1 MWLPTLLTALCAAI
15 SLDLTLDI
23 GEKSLTFIAAG
34 QVHPALQPDYASS
47 SPCHPVNQFID
58 TDSSDS
64 GKLILNN
71 TSSKEAISVF
81 LTVASEEMTPSLSP
95 NSLTLAPLQTGEVEL
110 VYGCGTMQK
119 TAQIVRIAVKV
130 GEETLE
136 ITYKKACGYEPGSR
150 FDLSMLI
157 LLLLAVLIVALS
169 SICASR
175 PSVSSVL
182 PPSESLPLQY
192 YHAFGFILLGSL
204 ALVCLFFLGRYVI
217 YVLTVFVSFSAFT
230 AVTYT
235 AETAILLLPAS
246 LQCPSSVSLPY
257 FGPLALPTLI
267 SGCFSLSILL
277 LYLPTHHW
285 LLNNLIGICFVF
297 MFLRAIKLPG
307 FNIGAL
313 FLFLA
318 FFYDIFWVFYSAPI
332 FGGNV
337 MVTVATSVDL
347 PMKLEWLKFSSE
359 LVPDQCSML
368 GLGDMVLPGLLIAFC
383 RKYDLQTGE
392 NHYFPWC
399 LAAYSLALVLCGLAL
414 VLSQSAQPALLYIS
428 PCLVGGCALLGWIRG
443 DLAGFWRGKP
453 EGHYV
458 PTRSTEVPL
467 SDLRPLN
474 S

>member
-1 MWLPTLLTALCAAI
+1 MWLPVLLTALCAAI
-15 SLDLTLDI
+15 PLDLTLEI
-23 GEKSLTFIAAG
+23 GEKALTFIAEG

-64 GKLILNN
+64 AKLIFNN
-71 TSSKEAISVF
+71 TSSKETISVL
-81 LTVASEEMTPSLSP
+81 LTISSEEIVPTLSPASLSI
-95 NSLTLAPLQTGEVEL
+95 APLQTGEMEL
-110 VYGCGTMQK
+110 VYGCGAVQK
-119 TAQIVRIAVKV
+119 SAQIVRIAVEIGK
-130 GEETLE
+130 EKLQ
-136 ITYKKACGYEPGSR
+136 ITYKKACGHVTDSR

-157 LLLLAVLIVALS
+157 LLILAVLIVALS

-175 PSVSSVL
+175 PSASAVL

-192 YHAFGFILLGSL
+192 YHALGFILLGSL
-204 ALVCLFFLGRYVI
+204 ALMCLFFLGRYVV

-235 AETAILLLPAS
+235 VETAILLLPAS
-246 LQCPSSVSLPY
+246 LQCQNSVTLPY
-257 FGPLALPTLI
+257 FGPITIPTLI
-267 SGCFSLSILL
+267 SGCSALSILL
-277 LYLPTHHW
+277 LYLPTHNW

-297 MFLRAIKLPG
+297 LFLRAIRLPG
-307 FNIGAL
+307 FDIGAL

-347 PMKLEWLKFSSE
+347 PMKLEWLKFGSG

-368 GLGDMVLPGLLIAFC
+368 GLGDMVLPGLIIAFA
-383 RKYDLQTGE
+383 RKYDLQAGL
-392 NHYFPWC
+392 NYYFPWS

-428 PCLVGGCALLGWIRG
+428 PCLIGGCAFLGWIRG
-443 DLAGFWRGKP
+443 DLGAFWRGKP
-453 EGHYV
+453 ELMYV
-458 PTRSTEVPL
+458 PASSTEVPL
-467 SDLRPLN
+467 SDLR